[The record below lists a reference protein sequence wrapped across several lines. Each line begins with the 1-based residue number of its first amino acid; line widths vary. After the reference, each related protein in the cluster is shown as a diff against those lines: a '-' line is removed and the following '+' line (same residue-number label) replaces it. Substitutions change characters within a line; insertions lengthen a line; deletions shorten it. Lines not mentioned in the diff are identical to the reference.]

1 MKILIT
7 RKIFSIVISL
17 EGIIGLST
25 TCPVL
30 IERGIEG
37 LYDGTLAVTASS
49 LIDGRYWMDPIAS
62 ISKCL
67 SSVFYRGGVRPSVGA
82 QRRLCS

>member
-1 MKILIT
+1 MATIMKILIT
-7 RKIFSIVISL
+7 RKIFFIVISL
-17 EGIIGLST
+17 EGIIGLSA

-49 LIDGRYWMDPIAS
+49 LIDGRDWMDPVAS
-62 ISKCL
+62 MGNCL
-67 SSVFYRGGVRPSVGA
+67 S
-82 QRRLCS
+82 